1 MIIDLVAWALT
12 LAIWFLAFIAGII
25 WVVDTL
31 ITWRE
36 DAGRGHR

>member
-12 LAIWFLAFIAGII
+12 LAIWFLAFCAGII

-36 DAGRGHR
+36 DAARGRK